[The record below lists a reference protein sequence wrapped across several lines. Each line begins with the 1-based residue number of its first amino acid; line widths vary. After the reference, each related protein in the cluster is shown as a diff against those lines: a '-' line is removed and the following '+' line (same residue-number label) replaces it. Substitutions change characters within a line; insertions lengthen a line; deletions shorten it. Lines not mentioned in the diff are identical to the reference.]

1 MTNTYEWLEHINY
14 ERGYKLF
21 EDTYLCVFDKCL
33 MIAKTDKNGD
43 IVRLTIF
50 GEKREQKHY
59 AER

>member
-14 ERGYKLF
+14 EKGYKLF

-50 GEKREQKHY
+50 GEKGIKQ
-59 AER
+59 

>member
-1 MTNTYEWLEHINY
+1 MTNRDEWLEHIKY
-14 ERGYKLF
+14 EKGYKLF

-50 GEKREQKHY
+50 GGEKE
-59 AER
+59 